1 MVKFKMENNSNLILE
16 AMNLEATSSRA
27 RTLVVS
33 TTLSSNHNRE
43 DTMVALTDQAR
54 AKTAKA
60 NNHLVED
67 HIVDQEDKT
76 ATAVMM
82 IKTLKDNNKDTET
95 E

>member
-1 MVKFKMENNSNLILE
+1 
-16 AMNLEATSSRA
+16 MN
-27 RTLVVS
+27 
-33 TTLSSNHNRE
+33 TTLNTNRNRE

-67 HIVDQEDKT
+67 HIVDLEAKV

-82 IKTLKDNNKDTET
+82 IKTHKDNNKDTET